1 MRSGR
6 APLGALRFEEYA
18 MRDFRSLEIWKRGHA
33 LTLDIYK
40 ISGTCFPKDELYGLT
55 SQIRRASASI
65 PTNIAE
71 GCGRRTQAEFNQFL
85 QIAVGSSTEV
95 EYQLQLAHDLNYI
108 DSSCYEELCSK
119 VVATRK
125 MILTFIAHT
134 SHLKVP
140 KARPHTPK

>member
-1 MRSGR
+1 M
-6 APLGALRFEEYA
+6 
-18 MRDFRSLEIWKRGHA
+18 
-33 LTLDIYK
+33 
-40 ISGTCFPKDELYGLT
+40 T

-71 GCGRRTQAEFNQFL
+71 GCGRKTQAEFNQFL
-85 QIAVGSSTEV
+85 QIAVGSSNEV

-108 DSSCYEELCSK
+108 DELCFEDLSSK

-125 MILTFIAHT
+125 MILTFIART

-140 KARPHTPK
+140 KARPHTSK

>member
-1 MRSGR
+1 MRN
-6 APLGALRFEEYA
+6 
-18 MRDFRSLEIWKRGHA
+18 FRSLEIWKRGHA
-33 LTLDIYK
+33 LTLDIYQV
-40 ISGTCFPKDELYGLT
+40 SGKCFPKDELYGLT

-71 GCGRRTQAEFNQFL
+71 ACGRKSQAEFNQFL

-108 DSSCYEELCSK
+108 DNSYFENLTSR

-125 MILTFIAHT
+125 RILAFIAHT

-140 KARPHTPK
+140 KARPHTTK